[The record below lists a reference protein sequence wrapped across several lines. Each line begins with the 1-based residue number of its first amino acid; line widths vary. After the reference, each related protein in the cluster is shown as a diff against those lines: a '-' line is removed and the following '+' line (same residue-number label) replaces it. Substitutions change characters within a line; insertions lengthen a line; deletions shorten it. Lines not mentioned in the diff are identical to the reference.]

1 MPWLARGHACSAPG
15 FRTILCPLAQF
26 CVVPAC
32 SRFIFVSNHLPVRCA
47 RGETGWEFE
56 WDEDALIARPRCG
69 CCHWLLRL
77 SSAAP
82 AHQGWG
88 TVCTQPWAA
97 SVHTT
102 YHSGLGGSQWL
113 ATSAMHE
120 PSRSSELRPAV
131 GWPEAGTGED
141 CMLQKCQG

>member
-56 WDEDALIARPRCG
+56 WDEDALIAQAKVWLLSLAAQALKCCSCSSRVGHSMYTALGSKCAHHLPLRPRWVPMVSYIG
-69 CCHWLLRL
+69 N
-77 SSAAP
+77 A
-82 AHQGWG
+82 
-88 TVCTQPWAA
+88 
-97 SVHTT
+97 
-102 YHSGLGGSQWL
+102 
-113 ATSAMHE
+113 
-120 PSRSSELRPAV
+120 
-131 GWPEAGTGED
+131 
-141 CMLQKCQG
+141 